1 MAERSDAP
9 LANETGAGAPP
20 NDDPGALSGAPA
32 GQVDGGTDAEAAGD
46 APSGLPEGV
55 EDSKPLGGI
64 EDADPEGEG
73 DTPRGEEAQ
82 PGLQQGE
89 PDVSG

>member
-9 LANETGAGAPP
+9 LANDSNAGAPP
-20 NDDPGALSGAPA
+20 NDDPGALG
-32 GQVDGGTDAEAAGD
+32 DAD

-55 EDSKPLGGI
+55 EESEPLGGI
-64 EDADPEGEG
+64 DEADPEGEG
-73 DTPRGEEAQ
+73 DTPRGEDAQ
-82 PGLQQGE
+82 PGIQRGE

>member
-9 LANETGAGAPP
+9 LANESGGGTPP
-20 NDDPGALSGAPA
+20 NDDPAALGN
-32 GQVDGGTDAEAAGD
+32 
-46 APSGLPEGV
+46 APSGLPEGA
-55 EDSKPLGGI
+55 EEHEPLG
-64 EDADPEGEG
+64 ADESNPDGEG

-82 PGLQQGE
+82 PGLNREE

>member
-9 LANETGAGAPP
+9 LANDSGAGAPP
-20 NDDPGALSGAPA
+20 NDDAGALTGE
-32 GQVDGGTDAEAAGD
+32 G

-55 EDSKPLGGI
+55 EETEPLGGD
-64 EDADPEGEG
+64 EKPNPEGEG
-73 DTPRGEEAQ
+73 DTPRGEDAQ
-82 PGLQQGE
+82 PGIQRGE

>member
-9 LANETGAGAPP
+9 LANESGAGAPP
-20 NDDPGALSGAPA
+20 NDDPAAL
-32 GQVDGGTDAEAAGD
+32 DG

-55 EDSKPLGGI
+55 EESEPLGGI
-64 EDADPEGEG
+64 DEPDPEGEG
-73 DTPRGEEAQ
+73 DTPRGEDAQ
-82 PGLQQGE
+82 PGIQRGE